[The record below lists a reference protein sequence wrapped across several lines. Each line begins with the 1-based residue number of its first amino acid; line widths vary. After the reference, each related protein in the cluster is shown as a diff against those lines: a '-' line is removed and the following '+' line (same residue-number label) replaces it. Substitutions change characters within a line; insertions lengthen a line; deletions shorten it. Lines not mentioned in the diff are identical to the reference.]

1 MTKQLLPQ
9 PVEALLSALITS
21 GTETSTTE
29 AAPST
34 RTNEETE
41 LSSCLADPESE
52 STQTAENA
60 LVLCSAQWKRGLLEQ
75 EVSECFGLFSCL
87 C

>member
-29 AAPST
+29 AASST
-34 RTNEETE
+34 PTNEETE
-41 LSSCLADPESE
+41 PSSSPAGPVSK
-52 STQTAENA
+52 STQTEAN
-60 LVLCSAQWKRGLLEQ
+60 G
-75 EVSECFGLFSCL
+75 
-87 C
+87 